1 MPTVYV
7 YIGLPASVKSTH
19 AHEWAAAHSNA
30 IHLSSDEIREE
41 LYGDARI
48 QGDPNKVF
56 SIMLRRA
63 REAIAEGLD
72 VLYDA
77 TNITYK
83 NRRSILQIPNA
94 TFVARLFVVSV
105 EECKRRNSER
115 ARKVPDS
122 VIGRMVR
129 QFQPPCEWEGFDRI
143 ERFDCGETLTYQD
156 LMRPMLHFS
165 QQNPHHTLTLDS
177 HCSKTYE
184 TLMREPETCTRVV
197 ALAGML
203 HDCGKPYTQTFDDS
217 GIAHYYGHEN
227 YGAYLSLFLMDRT
240 NRMYISQLIAWHMAP
255 YKEVYWEKMKK
266 VMSPNFVKDLEA
278 LHRADKEAY

>member
-1 MPTVYV
+1 MPTIFV
-7 YIGLPASVKSTH
+7 YIGLPASGKSTN
-19 AHEWAAAHSNA
+19 AREWAATHSHS
-30 IHLSSDEIREE
+30 IHPSSDAIREE

-83 NRRSILQIPNA
+83 NRRSILLIPNA
-94 TFVARLFVVSV
+94 TFVARMFIVSV

-115 ARKVPDS
+115 TRKVPDA
-122 VIGRMVR
+122 VIDRMVR

-143 ERFDCGETLTYQD
+143 ERFDCGETFTYQD
-156 LMRPMLHFS
+156 LMRPMIHFS
-165 QQNPHHTLTLDS
+165 QQNPHHTLTLDG

-184 TLMREPETCTRVV
+184 ILMWEPEICERVV

-203 HDCGKPYTQTFDDS
+203 HDCGKPYTQSFDDN

-278 LHRADKEAY
+278 LHRADKEAH

>member
-1 MPTVYV
+1 MPTIFV
-7 YIGLPASVKSTH
+7 YIGLPASGKSTH
-19 AHEWAAAHSNA
+19 AREWAATHSNS
-30 IHLSSDEIREE
+30 IHLSSDAIREE
-41 LYGDARI
+41 LYGDACI

-77 TNITYK
+77 TNVTHK
-83 NRRSILQIPNA
+83 NRRSILQIPNV
-94 TFVARLFVVSV
+94 TFVARMFIVSV

-122 VIGRMVR
+122 VIDRMVR
-129 QFQPPCEWEGFDRI
+129 QFQPPCEWEGFGRI

-165 QQNPHHTLTLDS
+165 QQNPNHTLTLDN

-184 TLMREPETCTRVV
+184 ILMRESEICERVV

-203 HDCGKPYTQTFDDS
+203 HDCGKPYTQSFDDN

-278 LHRADKEAY
+278 LHRADKEAH

>member
-1 MPTVYV
+1 
-7 YIGLPASVKSTH
+7 
-19 AHEWAAAHSNA
+19 
-30 IHLSSDEIREE
+30 
-41 LYGDARI
+41 
-48 QGDPNKVF
+48 
-56 SIMLRRA
+56 MLRRA

-165 QQNPHHTLTLDS
+165 QQ
-177 HCSKTYE
+177 
-184 TLMREPETCTRVV
+184 
-197 ALAGML
+197 
-203 HDCGKPYTQTFDDS
+203 KPASYS
-217 GIAHYYGHEN
+217 N
-227 YGAYLSLFLMDRT
+227 S
-240 NRMYISQLIAWHMAP
+240 
-255 YKEVYWEKMKK
+255 
-266 VMSPNFVKDLEA
+266 
-278 LHRADKEAY
+278 